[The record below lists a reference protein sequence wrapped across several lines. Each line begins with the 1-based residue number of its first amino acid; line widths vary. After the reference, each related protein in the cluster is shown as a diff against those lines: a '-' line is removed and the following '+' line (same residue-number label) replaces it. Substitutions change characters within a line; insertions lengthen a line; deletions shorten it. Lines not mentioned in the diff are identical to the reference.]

1 MTRKR
6 IAIAGFQHE
15 TNCFGVT
22 KAGLAEFEM
31 ADSWPEMLSGACVLS
46 ETRGMNLPI
55 AGFASAAEEAGFEL
69 VPILWCA
76 AEPSAH
82 VTNQAFETITGM
94 ILQGLREA
102 GPLDG
107 VYLDLH
113 GAMVT
118 ESLADGE
125 GEILHRVRE
134 LVGPDVPVVA
144 SLDLH
149 ANISVTMVEQSD
161 FLTIFRTYPHLDM
174 AQTGARCVPMLN
186 RLMNGERPHKAFRQV
201 PYLIPLHAQF
211 TGIAPFDGLYGLLPE
226 LTDRGVHAEIALGFT
241 AADFPDTGPSC
252 VTYAETQEMAHK
264 VADQIL
270 TRFQHIESEIDHS
283 MLSHDEAVQATRH
296 KRDKPLI
303 LADVQDNPGAGGTS
317 DTTGLL
323 RALMDGKCQKVLMG
337 LLHDPE
343 TAANAHA
350 AGLHA
355 KFRARLGGK
364 SDLAGV
370 TPIECEVETL
380 ALSDGSCRYTG
391 EMYGGGV
398 ATLGKSAALRLI
410 GSDASIDVVVTSLRN
425 QCLDLAHFT
434 HFGLDPRQY
443 RTVCVKS
450 TVHFR
455 AAFDPIASDVRSVS
469 SPGAFIC
476 NIGDIS
482 YRNLHEN
489 KARFHKAAMGAKFRE

>member
-1 MTRKR
+1 MTQKR

-15 TNCFGVT
+15 TNCFAVT
-22 KAGLAEFEM
+22 KAGLAEFER
-31 ADSWPEMLSGACVLS
+31 ADSWPEMLFGSRVLS

-55 AGFASAAEEAGFEL
+55 AGFALAAEEAGFDL

-82 VTNQAFETITGM
+82 VTDQAFETITGM
-94 ILQGLREA
+94 ILKGLRDA

-125 GEILHRVRE
+125 GEILRRVRKF
-134 LVGPDVPVVA
+134 VGPDVPVVA
-144 SLDLH
+144 SLDLY
-149 ANISVTMVEQSD
+149 ANISATMVEQSD
-161 FLTIFRTYPHLDM
+161 LLTIFRTYPHLDM

-186 RLMNGERPHKAFRQV
+186 RLMNEERPHKAFRQV

-226 LTDRGVHAEIALGFT
+226 LADRGVHAEIALGFT

-252 VTYAETQEMAHK
+252 VTYAETQDLAHK

-270 TRFQHIESEIDHS
+270 IRFKSIESKVDHS
-283 MLSHDEAVQATRH
+283 MLSLDEAVHAARH
-296 KRDKPLI
+296 KRDKPVI

-323 RALMDGKCQKVLMG
+323 RALMDGQCEHVLMG
-337 LLHDPE
+337 LFHDPV
-343 TAANAHA
+343 TAAKAHS
-350 AGLHA
+350 AGLHT
-355 KFRARLGGK
+355 KFRTSLGGK
-364 SDLAGV
+364 SGLAGEIAV
-370 TPIECEVETL
+370 ECEVEVL
-380 ALSDGSCRYTG
+380 ALSDGFCRYTG
-391 EMYGGGV
+391 DMYGGGI
-398 ATLGKSAALRLI
+398 ATLGKSAALRLV
-410 GSDASIDVVVTSLRN
+410 GTDASNDVVVTSLRT

-434 HFGLDPRQY
+434 HIGLDPRRY
-443 RTVCVKS
+443 RTVCVKKHCPFS
-450 TVHFR
+450 GGLW
-455 AAFDPIASDVRSVS
+455 SN
-469 SPGAFIC
+469 C
-476 NIGDIS
+476 Q
-482 YRNLHEN
+482 
-489 KARFHKAAMGAKFRE
+489 